1 MPQDPLIRRIDRFE
15 AHVASRPGLR
25 LRVACP
31 SQEFSELEMQQGLG
45 RWLSC
50 VRGLWESLGVA
61 SRPDLAML
69 MFQAPPVP
77 ASVERYLLALRP
89 AEGRNS
95 VADRLLRHALIGL
108 PDASDRHLSEKLLER
123 PELLDRV
130 GALISRARARG
141 QVVEPLSC
149 YQASTR
155 MDEVAERIGV
165 ERGET
170 PSRTLTWGSKAGGRK
185 VFRAGGLAHAP
196 GGYEP
201 VHDMAALAR
210 QATELVRVHGTKRWL
225 VKINDGYGS
234 GHGLAAFTPADARY
248 RTVLTAL
255 RQLQPLTENISRD
268 RFLES
273 LTAEGAII
281 EQYLPTPPRGEKRSP
296 STLLYLHHSADGGFD
311 LQFLGTHE
319 QVLGA
324 DLQYLGCRFPASHEY
339 RGTLVDMS
347 LTVGKELGSVGVR
360 GHVGIDFIAR
370 KAADGRWD
378 VHAIEL
384 NLRQTGTTHPHRT
397 VRALLPGTW
406 PEDGLLTHRGSV
418 VHYTGTD
425 GLISPAYRGL
435 TPDSLIEELRHRP
448 GLAFDATSG
457 RGVVPHFWTALRPY
471 GKIGAT
477 FIGTSREECDVLQR
491 EFTDLLDGMAGCAPA
506 ARG

>member
-15 AHVASRPGLR
+15 AQVAGRPGLR
-25 LRVACP
+25 LRIACP
-31 SQEFSELEMQQGLG
+31 SQEFSELEMEQGLG

-50 VRGLWESLGVA
+50 VRGMWESLSVA
-61 SRPDLAML
+61 CRPNLALLML
-69 MFQAPPVP
+69 QAPPVP
-77 ASVERYLLALRP
+77 ASVERYLLTLRP
-89 AEGRNS
+89 AEGRDS

-108 PDASDRHLSEKLLER
+108 PDTSDRHLSEKLLER

-130 GALISRARARG
+130 RALTSRARARG

-155 MDEVAERIGV
+155 MDEVAERIGLDC
-165 ERGET
+165 GET
-170 PSRTLTWGSKAGGRK
+170 PSATLTWGSKAGSRK
-185 VFRAGGLAHAP
+185 VFRTTGLAHAP
-196 GGYEP
+196 GSYEP

-234 GHGLAAFTPADARY
+234 GHGLAVFTPTDARHHA
-248 RTVLTAL
+248 VLTAL
-255 RQLQPLTENISRD
+255 RQLEPLTKDISRD
-268 RFLES
+268 RFLEGI
-273 LTAEGAII
+273 AANGAII

-296 STLLYLHHSADGGFD
+296 STLIHLHHSAGGGFD

-319 QVLGA
+319 QVLGP
-324 DLQYLGCRFPASHEY
+324 DLQYLGCRFPASPDY
-339 RGTLVDMS
+339 RDTLVDMS
-347 LTVGKELGSVGVR
+347 LTAGKELGSVGVR

-370 KAADGRWD
+370 KAGDGRWD
-378 VHAIEL
+378 VDAVEL

-406 PEDGLLTHRGSV
+406 PEDGLLTHKGSV

-435 TPDSLIEELRHRP
+435 TPTSLIEELHHRP
-448 GLAFDATSG
+448 DLAFDATSG
-457 RGVVPHFWTALRPY
+457 RGVVPHFWTALQPY

-477 FIGTSREECDVLQR
+477 FIGTSQEECRVLQQG
-491 EFTDLLDGMAGCAPA
+491 FTELLDGMAG
-506 ARG
+506 